1 MRGVVS
7 RADPRTLT
15 LALLVGGALC
25 ALLLWWFGVDGV
37 VAALRQARPL
47 GLAWYALL
55 SALVVLLLAV
65 RWRLVARALGGAP
78 PLTRLAAARLAGD
91 AVGALLPLTRV
102 GGDPLRA
109 VLVRDAAPSL
119 AAAGA
124 GVAIDRL
131 LELIGNMVAVI
142 AYVTV
147 FALTRA
153 DATQAP
159 RSLGIAMAVLLVV
172 IAVQLFALAR
182 GHRPL
187 APLYGGRVRRLAPRL
202 TPWFDGLRHV
212 EDHLQTFFQAHR
224 RAFVAGLAC
233 AVATELLILA
243 QYHALLA
250 AFGIALDLPV
260 LLLVLLGGGLARAV
274 PMPAGLGALEA
285 AQVLVVG
292 ASTGRADLGFVV
304 GVLVRLHET
313 LLLLIGLAALAW
325 CGASPARQA
334 AVAREASR

>member
-1 MRGVVS
+1 MK
-7 RADPRTLT
+7 AALP
-15 LALLVGGALC
+15 LLVGGALC

-47 GLAWYALL
+47 GLAWYAIL
-55 SALVVLLLAV
+55 SALVLLLLAV

-78 PLTRLAAARLAGD
+78 PLARLAAARLAGD
-91 AVGALLPLTRV
+91 AVGALLPLTRL

-109 VLVRDAAPSL
+109 VLVRGAAPSL

-131 LELIGNMVAVI
+131 LELIGNMVAAI

-153 DATQAP
+153 DAATPAP

-172 IAVQLFALAR
+172 LAVQLLALAR

-187 APLYGGRVRRLAPRL
+187 APLYGARVRRLAPRL
-202 TPWFDGLRHV
+202 TPWFDGLRRV

-233 AVATELLILA
+233 AVGTELLIIA

-274 PMPAGLGALEA
+274 PLPAGLGALEA

-325 CGASPARQA
+325 CGASPMRQA